1 MECNNVLDANVMVN
15 TCSITETKGWKRSIR
30 VCLEQH
36 IRNTVLNIM
45 FEAYQTVDGRKRKTV
60 KYDGK
65 VRPSGVVDVVRVWGG
80 GREKMGE
87 HRGGEQER
95 GGEKKGEW

>member
-1 MECNNVLDANVMVN
+1 MFGTTHTQHRIEHNV
-15 TCSITETKGWKRSIR
+15 
-30 VCLEQH
+30 
-36 IRNTVLNIM
+36 
-45 FEAYQTVDGRKRKTV
+45 EAYQTVDGRKRKTV
-60 KYDGK
+60 QYDGK